1 MSNIKDPFVEIGAGK
16 TVFREGDAGTEM
28 YIIESGQVE
37 LQSKAR
43 AGRPSVVFGPGDFF
57 GADFLLDGK
66 TRSGT
71 ATVRENARLL
81 RLTRSGLAEVIA
93 QNPEIALGLLRRQI
107 ELQVENERHERVLLA
122 QLASTVPE
130 GNAPAARPAEP
141 VRSMPPAP
149 PPPAPVAPP
158 APPEPP
164 PAPALAPAPA
174 QPPAAA
180 AEPASGY
187 ALRHILSGETIALDP
202 ARSEF
207 LVGRPDPATGSQP
220 EIDLGPYDQNRNL
233 SRRHARIL
241 YRDSVYCVREDSG
254 TTNGTFV
261 NGERL
266 QTGVEVALKP
276 GDKLRFGSI
285 EVEFVSL

>member
-37 LQSKAR
+37 LQSKAH

-66 TRSGT
+66 ARSGT

-81 RLTRSGLAEVIA
+81 CLTRSGLAEVIA

-107 ELQVENERHERVLLA
+107 ELQVENERHERVRLA
-122 QLASTVPE
+122 DLASTAPERNVAVVP
-130 GNAPAARPAEP
+130 PAEA
-141 VRSMPPAP
+141 VRSAPPAP
-149 PPPAPVAPP
+149 PAAAPVAPP
-158 APPEPP
+158 APPPE
-164 PAPALAPAPA
+164 PAPAAA

-180 AEPASGY
+180 AASGY
-187 ALRHILSGETIALDP
+187 AQRPIPTREAKSLDP
-202 ARSEF
+202 ALSEF

-241 YRDSVYCVREDSG
+241 YRDGIYCVREDTG
-254 TTNGTFV
+254 TTNGTYV

>member
-16 TVFREGDAGTEM
+16 TVFREGEAGAEM

-37 LQSKAR
+37 LHSKAR
-43 AGRPSVVFGPGDFF
+43 AGRPTVVFGPGDFF

-81 RLTRSGLAEVIA
+81 RLTRSALAEVIA

-107 ELQVENERHERVLLA
+107 ELQVDNERHEQARLA
-122 QLASTVPE
+122 DLASTAPE
-130 GNAPAARPAEP
+130 RNAAAAPPAEP
-141 VRSMPPAP
+141 VRSAPPAP
-149 PPPAPVAPP
+149 PAAAPVAPP
-158 APPEPP
+158 APPEP
-164 PAPALAPAPA
+164 APAPA

-180 AEPASGY
+180 APASGY
-187 ALRHILSGETIALDP
+187 VLRHIASGEAIPLDP

-241 YRDSVYCVREDSG
+241 YRDGVYCVREDSG
-254 TTNGTFV
+254 TTNGTYV

>member
-1 MSNIKDPFVEIGAGK
+1 MSSIKDPFVEIGAGK
-16 TVFREGDAGTEM
+16 TVFREGDAGAEM

-43 AGRPSVVFGPGDFF
+43 AGRLSVVLGPGDFF

-66 TRSGT
+66 ARSGT

-81 RLTRSGLAEVIA
+81 CLTRSGLAEVIA

-107 ELQVENERHERVLLA
+107 ELQVENERHEKVLRA
-122 QLASTVPE
+122 QLTSTVPE
-130 GNAPAARPAEP
+130 GTAAVARPAEAA
-141 VRSMPPAP
+141 RSVPPAP
-149 PPPAPVAPP
+149 PAPAVAPP
-158 APPEPP
+158 PPPEP
-164 PAPALAPAPA
+164 APAPA

-180 AEPASGY
+180 APASGY
-187 ALRHILSGETIALDP
+187 ALRHILSGEAIALDP
-202 ARSEF
+202 ALSEF

-241 YRDSVYCVREDSG
+241 HRDGVYCVREDSG
-254 TTNGTFV
+254 TTNGTYV